1 MKGFNRALT
10 LWDGTNL
17 TVAAT
22 GVTPK
27 GMANLLTRGRGH
39 TPHTLTLYLAHRPR
53 SAL

>member
-1 MKGFNRALT
+1 MKGFTRTVT

-27 GMANLLTRGRGH
+27 GMANLLTLDVAPPL
-39 TPHTLTLYLAHRPR
+39 TP
-53 SAL
+53 